1 MPWEKN
7 SVENVILFCF
17 TEDEGFVDMKNFS
30 MDDEIMYRFFVDK
43 KKWKE
48 YMEDMKKFS
57 IDDDMKNF
65 SMDDEIM

>member
-1 MPWEKN
+1 MK
-7 SVENVILFCF
+7 V
-17 TEDEGFVDMKNFS
+17 FVDMKNFS